1 METPLTLEAVASAF
15 ADDLVA
21 ACSSRLGGES
31 TVAPSEVPVTPGW
44 TLTVAVSG
52 PVTGSLVVWIDRQ
65 SAQAAARVTLGAE
78 ATTDAAIAGLLV
90 AIVKEASATTCARE
104 GWQGLAIGPP
114 AVGQGVAASAGRS
127 FYIAVANTASCFLS
141 VGVDRTPARP
151 VNDRLDAVLGVDLP
165 LVVRFG
171 RTVLPLRTIA
181 DLGPGSL
188 IDMGR
193 SPEEPVDLLVGDR
206 LIARGEVVVVG
217 GNYGVRI
224 TELAT
229 GREPA
234 APDWEARGL

>member
-1 METPLTLEAVASAF
+1 MPLTIDGVLAAF

-21 ACSSRLGGES
+21 ACGARLGGES
-31 TVAPSEVPVTPGW
+31 TVAPSEVPAAPGW
-44 TLTVAVSG
+44 TLTLQVSG
-52 PVTGSLVVWIDRQ
+52 PVTGSILTWFDRQ
-65 SAQAAARVTLGAE
+65 SAQAAARVALGNE
-78 ATTDAAIAGLLV
+78 SVVTDAAIAGLLI
-90 AIVKEASATTCARE
+90 AIVKEAATTTCARE
-104 GWQGLAIGPP
+104 GWPGLVIGTPV
-114 AVGQGVAASAGRS
+114 VGQGVAAAGGRS

-141 VGVDRTPARP
+141 VGVDRVASRP
-151 VNDRLDAVLGVDLP
+151 VNERLDAVLGVDLP

-224 TELAT
+224 TELAA
-229 GREPA
+229 GRDVA
-234 APDWEARGL
+234 APDWEARTL